1 MSISKTIPQQ
11 GEGIYED
18 MKYLYQN
25 SSSYSKQNSFTY
37 LRFSVLALWLSS
49 WCTISSMR
57 TYSFADSENR
67 VFLCTLSRA
76 KGFEPCFQNW
86 YCRELGEMLC
96 NLQKFYILLVGLF
109 SVLLSLSLYHLPLS
123 KFLFYFSMNNQIQL
137 LQIL

>member
-1 MSISKTIPQQ
+1 M
-11 GEGIYED
+11 
-18 MKYLYQN
+18 
-25 SSSYSKQNSFTY
+25 
-37 LRFSVLALWLSS
+37 LALWLSS

-96 NLQKFYILLVGLF
+96 NLQKFYILIGRTIFCLAITFFIPPTPFKISILF
-109 SVLLSLSLYHLPLS
+109 FHE
-123 KFLFYFSMNNQIQL
+123 
-137 LQIL
+137 